1 MNDDDR
7 SEKELFL
14 AKAESCLDQGLL
26 KESEDYALNCLEKFP
41 DDAEARVILCQTWT
55 RMGKLDQVKKLL
67 QEVDEAIFGMSL
79 IYAKMGDLCQRSGL
93 NQEAI
98 TFYQKFLDLNPHS
111 PLTKDV
117 AEKLH
122 FLAPSS
128 AVILPQEEE
137 LPQSSLPVMRTV
149 TMAELYIKQGHT
161 DLAAEL
167 LEEIIKRDS
176 TNQRAL
182 AMLREIRSGG
192 AAAEPEKDAQQK
204 KGAKPHAALQE
215 LNRWLGNIDR
225 IRNYA
230 A

>member
-1 MNDDDR
+1 MNHDNLG
-7 SEKELFL
+7 EKELFL
-14 AKAESCLDQGLL
+14 AKAESCLNQGLL
-26 KESEDYALNCLEKFP
+26 KESEDYALNCLERYP

-67 QEVDEAIFGMSL
+67 QEVDEAIYGMSV

-122 FLAPSS
+122 SLAPLS
-128 AVILPQEEE
+128 ATILPQEEE
-137 LPQSSLPVMRTV
+137 MPQTSLPIMRTV
-149 TMAELYIKQGHT
+149 TMAELYLKQGHS
-161 DLAAEL
+161 DLATEL
-167 LEEIIKRDS
+167 LEEIIKKDS

-182 AMLREIRSGG
+182 AMLREIRGG
-192 AAAEPEKDAQQK
+192 GEPE
-204 KGAKPHAALQE
+204 KGAKPYAVLKE
-215 LNRWLGNIDR
+215 LNRWLRNIDR
-225 IRNYA
+225 IRSYA

>member
-1 MNDDDR
+1 MSHDNL

-41 DDAEARVILCQTWT
+41 DDTEARVILCQAWT
-55 RMGKLDQVKKLL
+55 RMGKLDKVKQLL
-67 QEVDEAIFGMSL
+67 QEVDEAILGMSV

-98 TFYQKFLDLNPHS
+98 TFYQRFLDVNPHA
-111 PLTKDV
+111 PLTKNV

-122 FLAPSS
+122 SLAPPSTM
-128 AVILPQEEE
+128 ILPQEEE
-137 LPQSSLPVMRTV
+137 VPQNSLPIMRTV
-149 TMAELYIKQGHT
+149 TMAELYIKQGHS

-167 LEEIIKRDS
+167 LQEIIKKDP

-182 AMLREIRSGG
+182 AMLRGITGDGS
-192 AAAEPEKDAQQK
+192 AAQPKKDAPQE
-204 KGAKPHAALQE
+204 KGTKPYAVLKE
-215 LNRWLGNIDR
+215 LNRWLRNIDR
-225 IRNYA
+225 IRDHA

>member
-1 MNDDDR
+1 MNQENLG
-7 SEKELFL
+7 EKELLL
-14 AKAESCLDQGLL
+14 AKAESFLEQGLL

-41 DDAEARVILCQTWT
+41 DDTEARIILCQTWT
-55 RMGKLDQVKKLL
+55 RMGKLDKVKRMLA
-67 QEVDEAIFGMSL
+67 EVDEAIFGMSV

-111 PLTKDV
+111 PLTQDV

-122 FLAPSS
+122 SLAPAS
-128 AVILPQEEE
+128 AMIPPQEEE
-137 LPQSSLPVMRTV
+137 MPQRSLPVMRTV

-167 LEEIIKRDS
+167 LGEIVKKDP

-182 AMLREIRSGG
+182 ALLSEIGSGKT
-192 AAAEPEKDAQQK
+192 EPEKSALPE
-204 KGAKPHAALQE
+204 KGERPHAVLRE
-215 LNRWLGNIDR
+215 LNRWLQNIHR
-225 IRNYA
+225 IRSYA